1 MKLMRK
7 NGGFTLVELIVV
19 IAILAILAGIAVPA
33 YSGYIQ
39 KAEKAADMQLLGAV
53 NESFQAAC
61 VAEGTTAAKIS
72 SASLKWDGAKVVGI
86 ASVKGADP
94 AAIDAAFKMFYAG
107 NEGTEFKVLANKLV
121 FANGVF
127 AEMGSAMSKVM
138 DALRNDAT
146 LAGAIQAVKNSA
158 FNTIGYDVLAEQID
172 NASGMI
178 AELAGN
184 ESSGFYDLIMGTAN
198 EDVFYEYVGD
208 NVDAVVA
215 AKKEQLKAQ
224 YPDMDDVALED
235 MAINQLYT
243 NTAILTAAKNTSAVN
258 NDFISSLSNGS
269 AVDAL
274 KASTDGGEATEET
287 IAQAA
292 FAYAMYTSYK
302 ASKGEDVSGEVNL
315 LDVYDVLGS
324 EDFRT
329 NYMSSDQFTADKEGY
344 LGAMNLVTSGAS
356 SADGDLA
363 NDILIN
369 GFNSGELV
377 ALIQGVTN

>member
-243 NTAILTAAKNTSAVN
+243 NTAILTAAKKSSAVN